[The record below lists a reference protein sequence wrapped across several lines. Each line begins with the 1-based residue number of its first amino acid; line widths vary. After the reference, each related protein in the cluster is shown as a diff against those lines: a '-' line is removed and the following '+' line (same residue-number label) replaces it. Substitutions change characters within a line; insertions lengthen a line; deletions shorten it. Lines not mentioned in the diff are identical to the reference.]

1 MPLKSHSPKLNFKT
15 KKIDLIFL
23 MTNWINDQTLQVYK
37 EHKKLKLLCSQIL
50 ASLFFL
56 ISDFPSPPS
65 HLEAMLMTTLTL
77 LSHSALSVS
86 GKWT

>member
-1 MPLKSHSPKLNFKT
+1 
-15 KKIDLIFL
+15 
-23 MTNWINDQTLQVYK
+23 MTSWINNQELQVYK
-37 EHKKLKLLCSQIL
+37 EHRKLKLLYSQMV

-56 ISDFPSPPS
+56 ILDLPPPPS
-65 HLEAMLMTTLTL
+65 HLEVMIMTVLTL